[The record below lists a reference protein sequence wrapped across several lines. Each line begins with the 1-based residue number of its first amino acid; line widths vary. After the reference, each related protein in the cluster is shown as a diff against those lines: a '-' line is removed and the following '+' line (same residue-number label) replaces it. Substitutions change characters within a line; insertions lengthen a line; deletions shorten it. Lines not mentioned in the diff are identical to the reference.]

1 MIPDKILLSK
11 NSGIFNIFPIF
22 LDKTVTNQNKRHKK
36 SMNMSK
42 TVTEEVKLQ
51 LKYVKVC

>member
-1 MIPDKILLSK
+1 MIPNKILLSK
-11 NSGIFNIFPIF
+11 NSGIFNIFSIF

-42 TVTEEVKLQ
+42 TVTEELKLQ